1 MSERPKATADRT
13 ESLARRRAKRQG
25 RKRGCPICGKPPVP
39 EYQPFCSA
47 RCKQID
53 LGRWL
58 GETYRIPSAER
69 VSGEPPVEEEPE
81 PPPRRRS

>member
-1 MSERPKATADRT
+1 MSEAEK
-13 ESLARRRAKRQG
+13 ELAERRARKKR
-25 RKRGCPICGKPPVP
+25 RPRGCPVCGKPPLP
-39 EYQPFCSA
+39 EHHPFCSS

-69 VSGEPPVEEEPE
+69 QEGEPPREEGEE
-81 PPPRRRS
+81 